1 MHPTCP
7 GDPHLIPGTTP
18 CPDPR
23 QHPLTL
29 EGTIMNTQHNA
40 DSSPGKDSL
49 LDNLREAGQAWLR
62 AGSRLGDVVSDFTGK
77 VREAGEDNTT
87 GGAHALHDPVLEQES
102 TAGRFRA
109 ATREASLKLG
119 SARSADDLKAATGG
133 FASHAE
139 DILRDVAGN
148 VRRAATETK
157 EGESAE
163 QARAAFAT
171 AVKSVRES
179 FDEAVGVLQERRS
192 QLGGERGGDTEGNS
206 TIEELRARLDDL
218 IVRAGSM
225 ARRGGEEEPET
236 GAGEKDAGNRGI
248 PDIID
253 GEVISE
259 GPDAAGT
266 SDPQDPKEKDN

>member
-1 MHPTCP
+1 
-7 GDPHLIPGTTP
+7 
-18 CPDPR
+18 
-23 QHPLTL
+23 
-29 EGTIMNTQHNA
+29 MNTQHNA
-40 DSSPGKDSL
+40 DSSPEKDSI

-62 AGSRLGDVVSDFTGK
+62 AGSRLGDVVADFSGK
-77 VREAGEDNTT
+77 IREAGEDTTT
-87 GGAHALHDPVLEQES
+87 GGAHALHDPVLDQEG

-109 ATREASLKLG
+109 AAREASAKLS

-139 DILRDVAGN
+139 DILRDAAGN

-157 EGESAE
+157 DGASAE

-171 AVKSVRES
+171 AVKSVRGS
-179 FDEAVGVLQERRS
+179 FDEAVGALQERRPHS
-192 QLGGERGGDTEGNS
+192 GGDAEGNS

-218 IVRAGSM
+218 IARAGSM
-225 ARRGGEEEPET
+225 ARRGGENEPET
-236 GAGEKDAGNRGI
+236 GSGEKDAGNREI

-266 SDPQDPKEKDN
+266 SGSQDPKEKDN